1 LTHAGFRTS
10 LSCGRSGVV
19 AEEDALAHGSRE
31 GGLALKGN
39 KKIIDALNDLLT
51 GELTGINQYF
61 IHYKMCENWGY
72 KRLAK
77 KNYEESIGEM
87 KHADDIIER
96 VLFLDGIPNMQR
108 LNKVAVGETPAE
120 QLRLDLAL
128 EYDAQKKFNQAIALA
143 VEVGD
148 NGTREMLDDM
158 LESEEEHIDWL
169 EAQLTLIEQI
179 GEKMYLA
186 QQIHEHS

>member
-1 LTHAGFRTS
+1 MQGDPLVIKWLQAQ
-10 LSCGRSGVV
+10 
-19 AEEDALAHGSRE
+19 
-31 GGLALKGN
+31 LKN
-39 KKIIDALNDLLT
+39 
-51 GELTGINQYF
+51 ELTAINQYF
-61 IHYKMCENWGY
+61 VHFRMFKHWGFE
-72 KRLAK
+72 RMAK
-77 KNYEESIGEM
+77 KEYEESIGEM
-87 KHADDIIER
+87 KHADDLIER
-96 VLFLDGIPNMQR
+96 VLFLEGVPNMQR
-108 LNKVAVGETPAE
+108 LNKVAVGETPSE

-143 VEVGD
+143 VELGD

>member
-1 LTHAGFRTS
+1 M
-10 LSCGRSGVV
+10 
-19 AEEDALAHGSRE
+19 
-31 GGLALKGN
+31 KGN
-39 KKIIDALNDLLT
+39 KKIIDALNELLT

-61 IHYKMCENWGY
+61 IHYKMCSNWGY

-87 KHADDIIER
+87 KHADDLIER
-96 VLFLDGIPNMQR
+96 ILFLDGIPNMQR
-108 LNKVAVGETPAE
+108 LNKVAVGETPTE

-148 NGTREMLDDM
+148 NGTRELLDEM
-158 LESEEEHIDWL
+158 LESEEGHIDWL

-186 QQIHEHS
+186 QQIHE